1 MKKVSLL
8 ENNLNCKH
16 VYHLF
21 VVKSNN
27 REKLMDHLS
36 ENDIQTFIHYP
47 RPVNREN
54 AFSKFDYCKYKNAEE
69 LSKQILSLPNNPW
82 LKDDQIDFII
92 ESINKFPNEK

>member
-1 MKKVSLL
+1 MQDTIVWPDYYKKCMKYRPFFTHELDASRKSLKKVSLL

-27 REKLMDHLS
+27 REKLMDHLN

-47 RPVNREN
+47 RPVNRED
-54 AFSKFDYCKYKNAEE
+54 AFSEFNYY
-69 LSKQILSLPNNPW
+69 
-82 LKDDQIDFII
+82 
-92 ESINKFPNEK
+92 